1 MKPTMKSLVAALVLL
16 LCGATVGHGAGFGL
30 TWTPA
35 MKTAATELQSAM
47 AQLKVTPETEGF
59 LVLTNAGYGEAA
71 GASTEA
77 YLDVI
82 AETTDRTPGTRTLL
96 AVDTPC
102 SEPLWFA
109 LCNRDSGKLVY
120 LKLSGDTYATQTLDI
135 RPESIFRPEVWGEAA
150 KGPIGPRLFSVA
162 SITLAWT
169 AGADWRMLKGAELH
183 DHFCPGLNAGFIAK
197 GYLDEHLPLGAGDR
211 YVFIGAPSMCA
222 MDALQ
227 SLYAAT
233 VGKSGA
239 FSMYVPKAAERNA
252 KDGVTPS
259 IIALRVNAKKDT
271 CDGLVLGFDWSASEE
286 ATGVTAADRS
296 PKGGKSNPL
305 FFISRVKM
313 SWKLA
318 QMPPDEKLAYI
329 KVLREFH
336 GPASLAMAIK
346 NGGADPYAAIQ

>member
-1 MKPTMKSLVAALVLL
+1 MKLAMKSLAAALVLL
-16 LCGATVGHGAGFGL
+16 LCGAGLGYGADFGPA
-30 TWTPA
+30 WTPG
-35 MKTAATELQSAM
+35 MKTAGTELQNAM
-47 AQLKVTPETEGF
+47 ARLKVTPDTEGF
-59 LVLTNAGYGEAA
+59 LAMTNAGYGEAE

-82 AETTDRTPGTRTLL
+82 GETTGRTPGTRTLL

-109 LCNRDSGKLVY
+109 LCNRDTGQLEY
-120 LKLSGDTYATQTLDI
+120 LKLTGTTYATQTLDI
-135 RPESIFRPEVWGEAA
+135 RPESIFRPEVWGETA
-150 KGPIGPRLFSVA
+150 KGPLGPRLFTVA
-162 SITLAWT
+162 SITLAWS

-197 GYLDEHLPLGAGDR
+197 GYLDKNLPLGPGDR

-227 SLYAAT
+227 SVYGAT

-239 FSMYVPKAAERNA
+239 FSMYVPEAAKRNA
-252 KDGVTPS
+252 VDGVAPS
-259 IIALRVNAKKDT
+259 IIALRVNAKKDA
-271 CDGLVLGFDWSASEE
+271 CDGLVLGFDWSASEK

-318 QMPPDEKLAYI
+318 QMPLEEKLAYI
-329 KVLREFH
+329 KVLRELH
-336 GPASLAMAIK
+336 GPASLAAAIQ